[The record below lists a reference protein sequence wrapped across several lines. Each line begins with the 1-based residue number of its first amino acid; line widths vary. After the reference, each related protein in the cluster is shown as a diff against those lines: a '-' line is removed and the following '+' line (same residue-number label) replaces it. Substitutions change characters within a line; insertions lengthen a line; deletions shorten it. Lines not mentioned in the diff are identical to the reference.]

1 MKRRFVIPIFA
12 LLFTAGAMTT
22 VYALPNG
29 TYGYTCNSCHAQSG
43 SPKGVNDTTPPVITN
58 FIIPATSNTLTVPI
72 TAFSVTNQFQG
83 VNVQGGLMYLL
94 TESSQTP
101 SSSDANWS
109 PNPPARYTFATEGTK
124 TLYARA
130 MDGALNI
137 SSPVS
142 GIVNIALPVANRP
155 PVANAGPDKTVF
167 VRDTIVLD
175 GSGST
180 DADSNPLTYKWS
192 LAVPQGSTA
201 TLSNPGAVTPS
212 FTADRPGQ
220 YVAQLVV
227 NDGTVDSSPDT
238 VTITTGNSPPVA
250 NAGPDQTASFGDTVN
265 LNGTGSTDVDEDILS
280 YSWAI
285 ISMPLG
291 SNAVLSD
298 PTSPTPAF
306 VVDLD
311 GDYTVQ
317 LVVNDG
323 TVDSSPDTVTITTGN
338 SAPVAEAGPSQ
349 MAAVGDTVN
358 LDGTGSSDVNGDT
371 LSYSWAI
378 ISMPSGSTAVLSDPA
393 SATLNFVADLEGE
406 YIAQLIV
413 NDGAVD
419 SSPDTITVT
428 VTPAGEPPVVESPVP
443 DADNT
448 CTVYKDKA
456 MEYKSKFAAIKERF
470 EESERAKNRR
480 NQSYYGEVFKR
491 YKKAYNQ
498 SVESYENCMEGGGTD
513 YHRDG
518 HHDTDGDHERDDD

>member
-167 VRDTIVLD
+167 VRDTVVLD

-265 LNGTGSTDVDEDILS
+265 LNGTGSTDVDEDI
-280 YSWAI
+280 
-285 ISMPLG
+285 
-291 SNAVLSD
+291 
-298 PTSPTPAF
+298 
-306 VVDLD
+306 
-311 GDYTVQ
+311 
-317 LVVNDG
+317 
-323 TVDSSPDTVTITTGN
+323 
-338 SAPVAEAGPSQ
+338 
-349 MAAVGDTVN
+349 
-358 LDGTGSSDVNGDT
+358 